1 MLITDYSLV
10 NTELTSSTVCTEFQD
25 TKLLLFSPSVILSTF
40 CGSAADRKVRPEC
53 RCSGLRERERERG
66 MSDDMWAPVQST
78 CLLLCW
84 PSCSCLP
91 WCGGECVTCPT
102 VTVRT
107 RKCIVKV
114 TVRSNSSSPPPLC
127 PLEWP
132 PCPSLT
138 WTLFT
143 SRLMPST
150 TRTTWK
156 NLGLLSQ
163 CHSVSVQIFANY
175 NFFWGSDITDDQNSF
190 ENVASVTLNPY
201 FYTSALNSGKL
212 ENFRIENVEKL
223 TLVSENC
230 FENFPRSKN
239 IHIANVDIKV
249 RFTDTSRD
257 WGMFEPHYFN
267 YSKSPAEV
275 SSWRGTTLEF
285 KTASWITSDE
295 PGYLWRPQISCS

>member
-1 MLITDYSLV
+1 MCCHIASV
-10 NTELTSSTVCTEFQD
+10 PNSHQVGWSPV
-25 TKLLLFSPSVILSTF
+25 LL
-40 CGSAADRKVRPEC
+40 GSNKFV
-53 RCSGLRERERERG
+53 LRHI
-66 MSDDMWAPVQST
+66 P
-78 CLLLCW
+78 
-84 PSCSCLP
+84 
-91 WCGGECVTCPT
+91 
-102 VTVRT
+102 
-107 RKCIVKV
+107 
-114 TVRSNSSSPPPLC
+114 
-127 PLEWP
+127 
-132 PCPSLT
+132 
-138 WTLFT
+138 
-143 SRLMPST
+143 
-150 TRTTWK
+150 
-156 NLGLLSQ
+156 LLSREKPR
-163 CHSVSVQIFANY
+163 
-175 NFFWGSDITDDQNSF
+175 F

-295 PGYLWRPQISCS
+295 LDYLWRPQISCS